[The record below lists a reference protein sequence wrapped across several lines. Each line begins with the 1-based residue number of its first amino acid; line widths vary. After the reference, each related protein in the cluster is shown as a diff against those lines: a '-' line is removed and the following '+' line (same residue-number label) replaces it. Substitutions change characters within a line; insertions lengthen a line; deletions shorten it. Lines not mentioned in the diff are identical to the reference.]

1 MPKPKRLK
9 MAGNLA
15 LPQEAVTQTFGFIAR
30 KGAGK
35 TYAAGKLA
43 EELYGVKAP
52 FVVLDPVGNW
62 YGLRLSAC
70 GRKPGLPI
78 YVFGGDH
85 GDLPITPDSGAIVAR
100 AVMKRGI
107 AAVLDVSRF
116 RKNKRKQFVTDFAE
130 ELFHLAKTVRSPLMV
145 IIEEAQV
152 FAPQRV
158 GKGEER
164 MLGAIED
171 IVRLGRNYGLGS
183 ALITQR
189 PQSVHKD
196 VLNQVECLFVGQ
208 LSGKHERV
216 AVDGWIEQHGVDLD
230 TKGLSSLP
238 VGTMVVWSPQ
248 WLKRFGKV
256 RISPK
261 ATYDASATPTLGRKR
276 RIGTLAKVDLETLES
291 DLQGVVEEA
300 EAEDP
305 QALKRRLEASQ
316 ARAKAL
322 QERLKQI
329 PLVEKVEIPAF
340 REGEVKILEASLN
353 KLARWGKALLDVAHG
368 LQADL
373 DRARDTN
380 KARTIREIAVDP
392 APPILGQRVE
402 WPYEGWPAPRG
413 WNRALDSERQEMLK
427 DFEQHKQANKPK
439 PSDNGES
446 KKSPVR
452 WDDQVHVNLP
462 KVERLVLKALAQHS
476 PRKLDLAQVAIFA
489 GYSPKTS
496 SVKNGLG
503 SLRSKDLICG
513 PNASM
518 AVTERGMKAV
528 GNFEPLAT
536 GTGLALEWFDRLS
549 KCDRSMLQVLLGNY
563 PESMTLTEVAEA
575 AGYSPNTSSVKNGL
589 GHLRRLK
596 LIEGRNDAMTAN
608 EILIS

>member
-1 MPKPKRLK
+1 MPRPKRLK
-9 MAGNLA
+9 MAPNLS

-43 EELYGVKAP
+43 EELHGVKAP

-62 YGLRLSAC
+62 YGLRLSAS

-116 RKNKRKQFVTDFAE
+116 RKGQRKKFVADFAE
-130 ELFHLAKTVRSPLMV
+130 ELFHLAKAIRSPLMV
-145 IIEEAQV
+145 IFEEAQV
-152 FAPQRV
+152 FAPQRA
-158 GKGEER
+158 GRGEER
-164 MLGAIED
+164 MLGAVED

-216 AVDGWIEQHGVDLD
+216 AIDGWIEQHGVDLD
-230 TKGLSSLP
+230 TKELSALP

-248 WLKRFGKV
+248 WLQWFGKV
-256 RISPK
+256 RIAPK
-261 ATYDASATPTLGRKR
+261 ATYDASATPTLGKRR
-276 RIGTLAKVDLETLES
+276 RIGTLAKVDLETLEI

-300 EAEDP
+300 EADDP
-305 QALKRRLEASQ
+305 QVLKRQLQ
-316 ARAKAL
+316 AAQTTVTAL
-322 QERLKQI
+322 QKQLKEQPPERVVEVKVVDPKTIGLLKQ
-329 PLVEKVEIPAF
+329 LQQ
-340 REGEVKILEASLN
+340 
-353 KLARWGKALLDVAHG
+353 DVAEAQKVNSQ
-368 LQADL
+368 LQDVCQ
-373 DRARDTN
+373 RAAERFDHWQ
-380 KARTIREIAVDP
+380 APPEEAPAP
-392 APPILGQRVE
+392 APPERVV
-402 WPYEGWPAPRG
+402 
-413 WNRALDSERQEMLK
+413 
-427 DFEQHKQANKPK
+427 QAPK
-439 PSDNGES
+439 PPPSGNGAS
-446 KKSPVR
+446 KPPPFAMYST
-452 WDDQVHVNLP
+452 LP
-462 KVERLVLKALAQHS
+462 RVERLMLQTLAQHD
-476 PRKLDLAQVAIFA
+476 PRPLDLSQVAIYA

-503 SLRSKDLICG
+503 ALRTRGVIMG
-513 PNASM
+513 ANNSM
-518 AVTERGMKAV
+518 RITESGRQLV
-528 GNFEPLAT
+528 GSTSPLAT
-536 GTGLALEWFDRLS
+536 GPVLAGEWLRRLGR
-549 KCDRSMLQVLLGNY
+549 CDRTMLQVIIDAY
-563 PESMTLTEVAEA
+563 PASLNLAEVATA

-596 LIEGRNDAMTAN
+596 LIEGMNDSMTAN
-608 EILIS
+608 EILIQ